1 MTPHSHRVNVLGVGI
16 TPLDTQQT
24 IAAIDDVIASGD
36 KAYVC
41 VTGVHGV
48 MEAQRDPAL
57 RRIINHSFI
66 ATPDGR
72 PTVWVGRLQGF
83 RKMQQVYGPTLM
95 LQLCEHSLAR
105 GRTHFLYGG
114 DNGVAEQ
121 LKRNLERRFPG
132 VQIVGTYTPP
142 FRPLNLKEEHELRA
156 MVAHLQPDI
165 FWVGL
170 STPKQERFMA
180 EYLPKLE
187 TKVMLGV
194 GAAFDIHTGRIN
206 DSPAWLQRLGLQ
218 WAHRLCQEPRRLWKR
233 YLYNNPRFVV
243 CIASQMLGFRKDE
256 VA

>member
-1 MTPHSHRVNVLGVGI
+1 MTPLSHRVNVLGVGI

-24 IAAIDDVIASGD
+24 IAAIDEVIADGN

-57 RRIINHSFI
+57 RQIINQSFI
-66 ATPDGR
+66 TTPDGR
-72 PTVWVGRLQGF
+72 PTVWVGRMQGF

-95 LQLCEHSLAR
+95 LQLCEHSLAK

-114 DNGVAEQ
+114 DTGVAEE

-142 FRPLNLKEEHELRA
+142 FRPLNHHEEQELQA

-170 STPKQERFMA
+170 STPMQFGPQSAMPPSRQIPSICA
-180 EYLPKLE
+180 CSRRP
-187 TKVMLGV
+187 
-194 GAAFDIHTGRIN
+194 A
-206 DSPAWLQRLGLQ
+206 SPRSAK
-218 WAHRLCQEPRRLWKR
+218 P
-233 YLYNNPRFVV
+233 P
-243 CIASQMLGFRKDE
+243 S
-256 VA
+256 